1 MPGKD
6 LKRSSEFQRLLQL
19 GRASGGVLTYDEINR
34 SLGED
39 AFEANEM
46 EGLLQFLSD
55 EGVRVVNTRQARAG
69 RWEDRARRS
78 GEETPAA
85 ESIAPDDSV
94 RMWLREIGRR
104 PLLTAVEEVELA
116 QLLEKHNTLTRIQ
129 KLWMY
134 SKVVLRRRIRLKD
147 ITDAIK
153 SVLDAELSEEV
164 DLVDQAIKRV
174 APNDRNF
181 DMAPNDMLREL
192 RALIRE
198 RLAEIAAKE
207 RNRRKDLDEGTSRLR
222 ASRDELRKQLA
233 RLRVQREYYEDL
245 LASLNKTRVGQ
256 FMFLRKAWSL
266 FKPEVK
272 RDETTNRLSIPME
285 RYHAV
290 HILQRP
296 ERDILTAAELMT
308 LEQQIQDEED
318 RDPDSDELAA
328 SLRIG
333 RARANELLE
342 WAHRTNRE
350 GRMAKKRI
358 IESNFRLVV
367 SIAKRYS
374 GRGMSFLDLIQEGN
388 IGLMRA
394 VEKFEY
400 RKRFKFSTYA
410 TWWIRQAV
418 TRAIA
423 DQART
428 IRIPVHMVETIN
440 KLYKTQRQLFQELG
454 REPTP
459 EELAETME
467 GPFDPRTYL
476 QEGMSMADAV
486 EMAEEEREK
495 AIGRVAEIQ
504 RIAPEPL
511 SLETPIGEEENSYL
525 SDFIEDVDATPPDE
539 MADQLVLREEIESVL
554 EQHLGEREREIIRMR
569 YGLED
574 DYPRTLEEVGQHF
587 KVTRERIRQ
596 IEAKALKKLRN
607 RIVAS
612 RLRAF
617 IRE

>member
-1 MPGKD
+1 M
-6 LKRSSEFQRLLQL
+6 KRSSEFQRLVQQA
-19 GRASGGVLTYDEINR
+19 RTSGGVLTYDEINR

-39 AFEANEM
+39 AIDANGM
-46 EGLLQFLSD
+46 ENLLQDLSD
-55 EGVRVVNTRQARAG
+55 EGVRVVNTRQARTG
-69 RWEDRARRS
+69 RLDDKPRRAAAA
-78 GEETPAA
+78 ETAA
-85 ESIAPDDSV
+85 ESVAPDDSV

-104 PLLTAVEEVELA
+104 PLLTASEEVELA
-116 QLLEKHNTLTRIQ
+116 QLLEKHNILTRVQ
-129 KLWMY
+129 KLWAY
-134 SKVVLRRRIRLKD
+134 TKQTLRKRTRLKD

-153 SVLDAELSEEV
+153 AVLDTELGEEV
-164 DLVDQAIKRV
+164 DLVDQVVKRLNSLDRDSDL
-174 APNDRNF
+174 APDQ
-181 DMAPNDMLREL
+181 MLREL

-245 LASLNKTRVGQ
+245 LASLNKTRVAF
-256 FMFLRKAWSL
+256 FMFLRKCWAL

-272 RDETTNRLSIPME
+272 RDETSGRLSIPME

-290 HILQRP
+290 HILERP
-296 ERDILTAAELMT
+296 ERDILAAAELLT
-308 LEQQIQDEED
+308 LEEQIQEDED

-350 GRMAKKRI
+350 GRVSKKRI

-486 EMAEEEREK
+486 AMAEEEREK
-495 AIGRVAEIQ
+495 AISRVAEIQ

-554 EQHLGEREREIIRMR
+554 ELHLGEREREIIRMR

-607 RIVAS
+607 RAVAG